1 MKKIVKI
8 IKNNL
13 FGIIIGVIACSSFAV
28 VAATVASSSISY
40 DNTNSESSYDT
51 VQGALDDLYNGLYDL
66 AEASGAGLRLLAH
79 RPKGLS
85 TELIA
90 GLYRY
95 QGENIDNYICFG
107 TTDKNTCTGNQNQYL
122 YRIMGIDSDGRMK
135 LIKWASIGNKAW
147 NSSNGVEWLD
157 SDLYKG
163 LNGLLTENNYFL
175 GTSLV
180 PEGWDSRIANTDWH
194 YITNNNINRT
204 AAEMADLELE
214 TGVTEESKKKVNA
227 KIGLMYLHDYYY
239 GLAGGNNCGSS
250 SNGGTCKTSWIHL
263 SHNSANGGSGY
274 EWTIS
279 RYSTNNAWGV
289 RSDGYASHDNMTYAN
304 SVRPVFYLTST
315 QAIKSGDGKI
325 GNPYILT

>member
-1 MKKIVKI
+1 MKKIGKI

-13 FGIIIGVIACSSFAV
+13 FGFIVGVILCSSFAV
-28 VAATVASSSISY
+28 AVAAVASSSVSY
-40 DNTNSESSYDT
+40 DNTNSGSSYDT
-51 VQGALDDLYNGLYDL
+51 VQGAIDDLYNGLYDL

-85 TELIA
+85 SELIA

-95 QGENIDNYICFG
+95 QGTDVDNYICFG
-107 TTDKNTCTGNQNQYL
+107 TTEPTTCTGNKEQYL

-135 LIKWASIGNKAW
+135 LIKWSSIGNKAW
-147 NSSNGVEWLD
+147 NSESNKEWFE

-163 LNGLLTENNYFL
+163 LNGLLSESNYFL

-180 PEGWDSRIANTDWH
+180 PEGWESRIANAEWH
-194 YITNNNINRT
+194 YITDSDANRT
-204 AAEMADLELE
+204 AAQMADLELE
-214 TGVTEESKKKVNA
+214 TGVAEESQKKVNA

-239 GLAGGNNCGSS
+239 GLSGENNCSS
-250 SNGGTCKTSWIHL
+250 SGPYSTCKTSWIHL
-263 SHNSANGGSGY
+263 SHNSANGGNGI
-274 EWTIS
+274 EWTIL
-279 RYSTNNAWGV
+279 RYNTNHAWYVSSYGDMNYYSV
-289 RSDGYASHDNMTYAN
+289 TYTS

-325 GNPYILT
+325 GNPYILM